1 MSSFVLDKK
10 EAITCLDELESEYL
24 RIGSAKCDYLGSV
37 PIPVE
42 K

>member
-1 MSSFVLDKK
+1 MLVKIILALLGV
-10 EAITCLDELESEYL
+10 AILAL
-24 RIGSAKCDYLGSV
+24 GVMLGSV